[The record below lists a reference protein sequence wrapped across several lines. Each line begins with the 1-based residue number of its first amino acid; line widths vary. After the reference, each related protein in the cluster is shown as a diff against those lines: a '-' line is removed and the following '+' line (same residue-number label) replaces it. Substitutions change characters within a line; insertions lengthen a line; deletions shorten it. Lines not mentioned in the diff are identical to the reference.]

1 MQQAGIIKHCK
12 SKHRVTYKWCR
23 PCETF
28 VLKKQYRIHIQ
39 SPLHKEVVNDAEKHS
54 SHETD
59 DQDDF
64 EDTSE
69 SKDLEIIEA
78 NEEKT
83 AVATYRNTD
92 ETAVPT
98 LTLA

>member
-1 MQQAGIIKHCK
+1 M
-12 SKHRVTYKWCR
+12 
-23 PCETF
+23 
-28 VLKKQYRIHIQ
+28 LKKQYRTHIQ

>member
-1 MQQAGIIKHCK
+1 M
-12 SKHRVTYKWCR
+12 
-23 PCETF
+23 
-28 VLKKQYRIHIQ
+28 LKKQYRTHIQ
-39 SPLHKEVVNDAEKHS
+39 SPLHREIVNDAEKHS

-59 DQDDF
+59 DQDDS

-69 SKDLEIIEA
+69 SKDLEIEA